1 VTYESQPRP
10 PARGPELSDD
20 APMGAP
26 PGSDPDY
33 TLHGEI
39 GEEAK
44 RLVTHPGDE
53 TRRLGE
59 ELSKGESE
67 ATPLLAISVV
77 GIGVAVVIAVV
88 VALVVLAI
96 YLS

>member
-1 VTYESQPRP
+1 MTHESQRP
-10 PARGPELSDD
+10 PPTNGPELSDD
-20 APMGAP
+20 GSMGAP

-53 TRRLGE
+53 TRRLGG

-88 VALVVLAI
+88 AALVVLAI

>member
-1 VTYESQPRP
+1 
-10 PARGPELSDD
+10 
-20 APMGAP
+20 MGAP
-26 PGSDPDY
+26 PGRDPDY
-33 TLHGEI
+33 ELHGEI

-44 RLVTHPGDE
+44 RFVTHPGDE

-88 VALVVLAI
+88 AALVVLAI

>member
-1 VTYESQPRP
+1 
-10 PARGPELSDD
+10 
-20 APMGAP
+20 MGAP

-53 TRRLGE
+53 TRRLGG

-88 VALVVLAI
+88 VALVVLGI